1 MTVKVGINGFGEL
14 DVMFY
19 GSIKQS
25 NIEIVAVND
34 LTDANMLAHLLKYD
48 SVHGK
53 FDAEVSERNILLLM
67 EKK

>member
-1 MTVKVGINGFGEL
+1 MVLVRIGRNVFRAAL
-14 DVMFY
+14 NN
-19 GSIKQS
+19 S

-53 FDAEVSERNILLLM
+53 LDEEVTVDGEYLSGRRKRN
-67 EKK
+67 